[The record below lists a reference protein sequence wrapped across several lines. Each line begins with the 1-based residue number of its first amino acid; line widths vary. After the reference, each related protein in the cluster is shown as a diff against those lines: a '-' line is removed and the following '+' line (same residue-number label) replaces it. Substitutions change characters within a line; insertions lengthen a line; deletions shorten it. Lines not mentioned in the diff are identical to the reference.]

1 MSCDS
6 VSDLAAHVERLNGLL
21 RSGLSLAVV
30 VGRRRRVRE
39 IVLALVDERGNRR
52 EAARR
57 LRLAPGSRSLQLALS
72 ECFAECAM
80 DLGLGASVCGGSIR
94 NRLEPQRPSCENA

>member
-6 VSDLAAHVERLNGLL
+6 GSELSAHVERLNGLL
-21 RSGLSLAVV
+21 GSGLSLAVV
-30 VGRRRRVRE
+30 VGRRRHVRE
-39 IVLALVDERGNRR
+39 IVLAIVDERGNRR

-57 LRLAPGSRSLQLALS
+57 LRLASGSRSLLLALS
-72 ECFAECAM
+72 ECLAECAM
-80 DLGLGASVCGGSIR
+80 DLGLGASVCRGRPR